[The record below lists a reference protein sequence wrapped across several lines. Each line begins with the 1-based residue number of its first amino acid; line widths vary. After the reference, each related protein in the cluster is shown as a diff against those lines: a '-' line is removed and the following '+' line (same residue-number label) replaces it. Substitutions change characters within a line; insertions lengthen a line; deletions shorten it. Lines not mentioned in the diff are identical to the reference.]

1 MLLAWYNL
9 ESDVGTGFGLHRDI
23 AERTKITVL
32 SEILTVLNNYRGAGA
47 LLILYGAAL
56 VYLLICEKDRT
67 IRAIFVYMPLT
78 ILILFLLPPVYK
90 IYSRF
95 ETETYY
101 RMLWLIPMSITIVY
115 AGLRISVMKLKKFWP
130 VGAAVLAAA
139 IILGGNYVYDNQN
152 ILKAENSQHLPHQV
166 IDVSEF
172 LLNDSGDIQL
182 KAAMPADLVQF
193 VRQYTSKIDMPYG
206 REMVVS
212 QWDYWNPVYEAM
224 EKTDTVDVGTLVEA
238 TRDAK
243 CNYIV
248 LNASKAIEG
257 DFSDYGIEDIGNV
270 DGYEVYKDPEVPVID
285 YSVYY
290 EE

>member
-1 MLLAWYNL
+1 M
-9 ESDVGTGFGLHRDI
+9 
-23 AERTKITVL
+23 
-32 SEILTVLNNYRGAGA
+32 SEILTVLNNYRGTGA
-47 LLILYGAAL
+47 LLILYAAAL
-56 VYLLICEKDRT
+56 VYLFVREKDRT
-67 IRAIFVYMPLT
+67 MRALFVFMPLT
-78 ILILFLLPPVYK
+78 ILVLFILPPVYR

-101 RMLWLIPMSITIVY
+101 RMLWLIPMSITIFY
-115 AGLRISVMKLKKFWP
+115 AGLRISVCRLKKFWP
-130 VGAAVLAAA
+130 AGAAIVAAA
-139 IILGGNYVYDNQN
+139 VILCGNYVYDNQN
-152 ILKAENSQHLPHQV
+152 ILAAENSQHLPHQV
-166 IDVSEF
+166 IDVSDF
-172 LLNDSGDIQL
+172 LLDDSGNIQL
-182 KAAMPADLVQF
+182 KAAIPADLVQF
-193 VRQYTSKIDMPYG
+193 IRQYTSKIDMPYG

-224 EKTDTVDVGTLVEA
+224 EKTDTVNVVTLVQA

-270 DGYEVYKDPEVPVID
+270 DGYEIYKDPEVPVID

-290 EE
+290 DEK